1 MCAKDPIQYLY
12 EDGCRSLVGLASF
25 NAVLV
30 GYKAEADAAIS
41 KSVQDVDYGHIN
53 VCKRQDCRLASLSQ
67 DGAPSVEDN

>member
-41 KSVQDVDYGHIN
+41 KSVQDGDYRHIN
-53 VCKRQDCRLASLSQ
+53 VCKR
-67 DGAPSVEDN
+67 